1 MIKLSYIFRYIIILA
16 FCTPIFSFS
25 QGFELAKGHE
35 FQKVKFQL
43 INNLIVIPVNV
54 NGSQLSFLLDSGVTS
69 PILFNLSGQDSVQIN
84 DVREV
89 AIKGLGEGEPIMG
102 LSSKGNTFKIG
113 QIKNTNQN
121 LFVVLDKDI
130 NYSPSLGIPV
140 HGIIGYDLFRDFVV
154 DINYSNQVIK
164 FYDPKYYKP
173 KLSKKYEEL
182 PLDIDNRRAYVSGN
196 VFYRNKEEIP
206 VRLLIDTGSS
216 DAIWLFEDGLKGL
229 DIPEKY
235 YDDYLGKGLNGN
247 IFGKRTMVEG
257 FRLGNNSLQGPKV
270 AFPKMENFNSLKDI
284 GDRNGSVGGEILKRF
299 NVVFN
304 YSKNEIILKRN
315 RNFKTPFQYNMSGI
329 ELMHAGMRLVTDN
342 LSNPGGGVVKDNGDS
357 YGNVQILLD
366 GTTRLSLVP
375 EIIVSS
381 IRMGSPA
388 DDVGLRE
395 GDLILSVNGKSV
407 HRYKLQEV
415 LGMINE
421 RVGKRVKLVVERS
434 NKDMKFSFVLKK
446 IFE

>member
-1 MIKLSYIFRYIIILA
+1 M
-16 FCTPIFSFS
+16 
-25 QGFELAKGHE
+25 
-35 FQKVKFQL
+35 
-43 INNLIVIPVNV
+43 
-54 NGSQLSFLLDSGVTS
+54 
-69 PILFNLSGQDSVQIN
+69 
-84 DVREV
+84 
-89 AIKGLGEGEPIMG
+89 
-102 LSSKGNTFKIG
+102 
-113 QIKNTNQN
+113 
-121 LFVVLDKDI
+121 
-130 NYSPSLGIPV
+130 
-140 HGIIGYDLFRDFVV
+140 
-154 DINYSNQVIK
+154 
-164 FYDPKYYKP
+164 
-173 KLSKKYEEL
+173 
-182 PLDIDNRRAYVSGN
+182 
-196 VFYRNKEEIP
+196 
-206 VRLLIDTGSS
+206 
-216 DAIWLFEDGLKGL
+216 